1 MLTGQVAIVTGG
13 SRGIGAAVAK
23 KLASQGADV
32 AVVYAGNQE
41 LADAVCEECR
51 AQYGVRA
58 KSYRCDVADFQAAKE
73 TVGQIKAD
81 FGTVNIL
88 INNAGITRDGLLAM
102 MKEQDFDAVLNTN
115 LKGAF
120 NMIRH
125 CCGIFIRNRGGRIVN
140 VSSVSGMMG
149 NAGQANYSA
158 SKAGVI
164 GLTKSTAKELAS
176 RGVTCNAVAPGFI
189 ATDMTKNLPQDEAQI
204 TSAIPLGRLGKPE
217 DVAEAVAFLVSADY
231 ITGEVIRVDGGIAM

>member
-1 MLTGQVAIVTGG
+1 MLTGKVAVVTGG
-13 SRGIGAAVAK
+13 SRGIGAAIAK
-23 KLASQGADV
+23 KLASLGADV
-32 AVVYAGNQE
+32 AVVYAGNQD
-41 LADAVCEECR
+41 LADQVCETCR
-51 AQYGVRA
+51 TEYGVRA
-58 KSYRCDVADFQAAKE
+58 QSYRCDVSDFQAAKE
-73 TVGQIKAD
+73 TVNQIKAD

-88 INNAGITRDGLLAM
+88 VNNAGITRDGLIAV

-125 CCGIFIRNRGGRIVN
+125 CCGIFIRNRGGKIIN

-158 SKAGVI
+158 SKAGII

-204 TSAIPLGRLGKPE
+204 TSAIPLGRLGDPE
-217 DVAEAVAFLVSADY
+217 EVAEAVAFLASADY